1 MPASKE
7 NLSQG
12 QLTEDEVIVLNTT
25 NTKELLD
32 FFGDYKFIQH
42 SVKDQE
48 EKHVSCFFLKV
59 WINYL
64 FK

>member
-48 EKHVSCFFLKV
+48 EKHVSCFF
-59 WINYL
+59 
-64 FK
+64 